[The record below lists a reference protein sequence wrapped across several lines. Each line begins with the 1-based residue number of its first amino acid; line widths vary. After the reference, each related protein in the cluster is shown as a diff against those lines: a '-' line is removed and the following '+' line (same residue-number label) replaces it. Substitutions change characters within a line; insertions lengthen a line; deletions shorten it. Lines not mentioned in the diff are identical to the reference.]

1 MLSLQSPV
9 ELPLPLI
16 VPPDGYAA
24 TSRLIGIPE
33 GFLETIQPLI
43 EDGCISVRRNE
54 SAFEAPFNGMW
65 VGHFRNGMDSKFV
78 PTSSRLSLKSYG
90 LNPTEINID
99 KLAREAGVL
108 PATVSR
114 VMLQKNGQPLGI
126 GIVAA
131 KPEGNAPYGIYIRH
145 IVPESVAARDG
156 RLEYG
161 DQILAIANSSLV
173 NCDQSETA
181 VAILARITNTV
192 HLVVAKRAA
201 QARGIINLIN
211 SAQSGRPLP
220 NPMSRSN
227 VSLNRTTSLNHVN
240 IDDIDDDDDD
250 DDDSEDVGAKFG
262 SRMSLG
268 NSASQNSIFPP
279 RSTEIFSNTRGNNPS
294 RIRQFDVSSD
304 EITSEEGSDEVWQQ
318 NEKALNHNHKTSNE
332 RPSPPNES
340 HSFQPSPAS
349 VQGSL
354 DNYKFRSQQDLRSAG
369 LSGAISNATGDI
381 IQGSSDWNEVA
392 RHNAEVIDDRENRR
406 ISPTLSSLSST
417 KSIITQEE
425 KKGPLTI
432 SKPLQEG
439 VYTNASEMTSGSDDQ
454 LMSVKQQ
461 ISSGNRVNTAE
472 KNTSPLNMSPAKS
485 VTDKAMQTIIETT
498 NVIDETETK
507 KSSSQVSLQASAV
520 QTEPIQSFQISE
532 QISTYTPPLNRLPMI
547 RHPDTSQTSSTPNP
561 PVTGRVQ
568 VEDVTKAVVNPY
580 VGRFQQQQ
588 RQLSSRS
595 LPKVELLTTSSS
607 YSDLR
612 TPYSTASV
620 NTDARAEPS
629 TIQSGVTY
637 WSSQTDLAYTEI
649 SPPPEPTADF
659 PQYHPPERL
668 EPSELAIKF
677 GDVGTPKRYQKER
690 SPTSPSASLS
700 VFGPPASRY
709 MPERNSSRDTSPL
722 RIDLIQK
729 SRELTTSNQMLR
741 SSSLNRFGQQE
752 PVDNQSRQLQEL
764 SGEIRRLEDAVAAN
778 PNVDLVRDL
787 DRLRVEYRFQL
798 QLNDRGRTRSLT
810 APYMRSPDVVSSRQ
824 TSSNIA
830 PSNATINR
838 PMVPNISSINGSK
851 SKSMDDYANERL
863 EAIRM
868 QEQRSRLYEESFN
881 SKPDSDYKSNKRIF
895 TSPPLSSVPPMQPKY
910 TYQVESG
917 PLYDEITSITAPP
930 ITPRFTQTIRQPSPS
945 TANSFS
951 EHREPSFSRGAE
963 LRASRKSVTFDTN
976 LESVTLYSP
985 HSTPPDKSTGK
996 TDQTRRPVARA
1007 ENQPITRINQ
1017 QPTNAKRDF
1026 GFKPSVT
1033 QPENAENLSFK
1044 DKMAFFAKAIGD
1056 DMPKDRFKASQKER
1070 QIMNSLAR

>member
-1 MLSLQSPV
+1 
-9 ELPLPLI
+9 
-16 VPPDGYAA
+16 
-24 TSRLIGIPE
+24 
-33 GFLETIQPLI
+33 
-43 EDGCISVRRNE
+43 
-54 SAFEAPFNGMW
+54 
-65 VGHFRNGMDSKFV
+65 MDSKFA
-78 PTSSRLSLKSYG
+78 PTNSRLPLKSFG
-90 LNPTEINID
+90 LNPSEINID
-99 KLAREAGVL
+99 KLARKAGVL
-108 PATVSR
+108 PATVNR

-131 KPEGNAPYGIYIRH
+131 KPEGNVPYGIYIRH
-145 IVPESVAARDG
+145 IVPESVAAQDG

-192 HLVVAKRAA
+192 NLVVAKRAA

-227 VSLNRTTSLNHVN
+227 VSLNRTTSLNQVN
-240 IDDIDDDDDD
+240 IDDIDDDE
-250 DDDSEDVGAKFG
+250 DDDSEDGGARFG
-262 SRMSLG
+262 SKMSLG
-268 NSASQNSIFPP
+268 NSVSQNSIFPP
-279 RSTEIFSNTRGNNPS
+279 RRTEMFSAARGDNQPGM
-294 RIRQFDVSSD
+294 REFDVSSE
-304 EITSEEGSDEVWQQ
+304 EITSEEGSDEVWQP
-318 NEKALNHNHKTSNE
+318 NEKPLNPNRKVSNE

-369 LSGAISNATGDI
+369 HSAGISSATGDT

-392 RHNAEVIDDRENRR
+392 RHNAEVMDNSENRE
-406 ISPTLSSLSST
+406 ISPTLSSLSSA
-417 KSIITQEE
+417 KSIDTQEE
-425 KKGPLTI
+425 RRGPLNI

-439 VYTNASEMTSGSDDQ
+439 VYTNPSEMTSDSDD
-454 LMSVKQQ
+454 LLTSVKQQ
-461 ISSGNRVNTAE
+461 IPSGNRVNTAE

-498 NVIDETETK
+498 NMVEEMEIK
-507 KSSSQVSLQASAV
+507 KSASQVSLQASAV
-520 QTEPIQSFQISE
+520 QTEPLRSFQISE

-547 RHPDTSQTSSTPNP
+547 RHPDTSQISSTPNP

-568 VEDVTKAVVNPY
+568 VEDVTKANNNPY

-588 RQLSSRS
+588 PRLSSRS
-595 LPKVELLTTSSS
+595 FPKVEILTTSSS

-612 TPYSTASV
+612 MPYSTASV
-620 NTDARAEPS
+620 NTDGRVEPS

-637 WSSQTDLAYTEI
+637 WSSQTDLAYAEA

-690 SPTSPSASLS
+690 SPTSPSAQLS

-709 MPERNSSRDTSPL
+709 IPERNNSRDTSPL

-741 SSSLNRFGQQE
+741 SSSLNRVGHQE

-798 QLNDRGRTRSLT
+798 QLNDRSRTRSLT
-810 APYMRSPDVVSSRQ
+810 APYMRSPDLASSRQ
-824 TSSNIA
+824 PSSSA
-830 PSNATINR
+830 TPSNASVNR

-851 SKSMDDYANERL
+851 TKPVEDYANERL
-863 EAIRM
+863 EVIRM
-868 QEQRSRLYEESFN
+868 QEQRTRLYEESFN
-881 SKPDSDYKSNKRIF
+881 SKPDSDYKTNKRIF
-895 TSPPLSSVPPMQPKY
+895 ASSPPPSVPPMQPKY

-917 PLYDEITSITAPP
+917 PLYDEITSISATP
-930 ITPRFTQTIRQPSPS
+930 ITPRYAQTIRQSSPS
-945 TANSFS
+945 AANSFS
-951 EHREPSFSRGAE
+951 EHRESSLSRGTE

-996 TDQTRRPVARA
+996 IDQTRRPVVRA
-1007 ENQPITRINQ
+1007 ENQQIARIYQ
-1017 QPTNAKRDF
+1017 QPTDVKRDF
-1026 GFKPSVT
+1026 GFKSGAT

-1056 DMPKDRFKASQKER
+1056 EMPKDRFKASQKER